1 MAEVCL
7 LHINGLLSETISVS
21 ALLPPSGQIES
32 LFTALNGP
40 NIGVCVCVWP
50 EPVNVPLELTSD
62 TSTTALPAAA
72 QPGQWCCSLMLQ
84 HAAVT
89 RCKHWNS

>member
-7 LHINGLLSETISVS
+7 LHINGLLSRTISVS

-40 NIGVCVCVWP
+40 NIGVCVCV
-50 EPVNVPLELTSD
+50 
-62 TSTTALPAAA
+62 
-72 QPGQWCCSLMLQ
+72 
-84 HAAVT
+84 
-89 RCKHWNS
+89 

>member
-40 NIGVCVCVWP
+40 NIGVCVCV
-50 EPVNVPLELTSD
+50 
-62 TSTTALPAAA
+62 
-72 QPGQWCCSLMLQ
+72 
-84 HAAVT
+84 
-89 RCKHWNS
+89 